1 MIVGGLEYA
10 GVLEIAANMITAG
23 AENNLLMTAII
34 ILWTSAIL
42 SAIVDNIP
50 LTVAMIPI
58 IAYLGT
64 QGIPTDLLWW
74 ALAFGVGFGGN
85 GSPIGSTAGVIVV
98 AKSEKTDNPIT
109 FIDWMKQGV
118 PTMILGLFIATA
130 ALTLFTEHFMT
141 HEGVKD
147 ADAVPLGPVLE
158 NDGGEVTHH

>member
-1 MIVGGLEYA
+1 MFVIVGGLEHA
-10 GVLEIAANMITAG
+10 GVLERVAHLITSG
-23 AENNLLMTAII
+23 AENNLLTTALI
-34 ILWTSAIL
+34 ILWASAVL

-64 QGIPTDLLWW
+64 QGVPIDLLWW

-98 AKSEKTDNPIT
+98 SKSEKTDHPIS

-118 PTMILGLFIATA
+118 PTMIVGLIIASL
-130 ALTLFTEHFMT
+130 ALTFFTDYFMSDGHT
-141 HEGVKD
+141 IEAYNKG
-147 ADAVPLGPVLE
+147 AETEVL
-158 NDGGEVTHH
+158 